1 MLSPTLLP
9 IALHSLQ
16 VAVFLFFFIPTMPS
30 IKTEHEPGREK
41 PFEVGTLLP
50 GKEQSFSILARRE
63 IKMA

>member
-1 MLSPTLLP
+1 
-9 IALHSLQ
+9 
-16 VAVFLFFFIPTMPS
+16 MPS

-50 GKEQSFSILARRE
+50 GKEQSFSRLARRE